1 MKVWID
7 ISNAPH
13 VHFFKGLIKE
23 IQKKAEVIV
32 TTRTFDSVPQILDL
46 NNIPYTVVGF
56 HGGSGIKEKLIAS
69 SKRILELT
77 EFIADQDVDLAI
89 FKHSVEAPRVAYGLQ
104 IPSICVMDNEHGIA
118 QNKLMLPLSTK
129 VIAPKCIPADT
140 IMQFG
145 VQKENLIQFNGICEL
160 AHIRDFTPDP
170 DVLTALGLDRDK
182 RIVVMRPEPAKANYF
197 NGDRKKTIIKKILEN
212 NTFDQCVVFPRFDE
226 QKKVLTF
233 PHTVIPEKAVDTLSL
248 MYYADLVISA
258 GGSMN
263 REAVCCGTP
272 AISTYPE
279 KLLSVTTYLMGLG
292 LKKHSVNIPEIFA
305 LAKTLMSDEHY
316 RERAQHI
323 LSQMEDPI
331 DILLREIRRLAEEDF
346 N

>member
-56 HGGSGIKEKLIAS
+56 HGGSGVKEKLIAS

-145 VQKENLIQFNGICEL
+145 VQKKNLIQFNGICEL

-323 LSQMEDPI
+323 LSQMEDPT